1 MITMLTTVGL
11 GLATASPAHA
21 APENT
26 KLDAAEAKATR
37 LADQAAHAARRH
49 DRAATTL
56 SKARAKVDRLSRGI
70 KQQRRLIDNARSQ
83 VATAALEQVDG
94 PYAGAGG
101 ASVSAASLAVHS
113 KSSDVLLTGITSVSE
128 DTGSAG
134 EALARSNV
142 RLQQLTQRRVA
153 ARAPL
158 PALRSTE
165 KRLLVQQR
173 KVDARA
179 AAARS
184 TLDVLEEKAAALEEK
199 AAAERLAQLGGP
211 AVAYAKAQVGKSYVW
226 GAVGPSSFDCS
237 GLTMAAYAQAGISL
251 PHNSTAQYNSG
262 QKISESELQPGD
274 LVFYYSPIS
283 HVGIYVG
290 NGQVVNALNPRS
302 GVQVSG
308 LHDMPYVGA
317 VRPG

>member
-56 SKARAKVDRLSRGI
+56 SKARAKVTASRGI

-113 KSSDVLLTGITSVSE
+113 KSSDDLLTGITSVSE

-142 RLQQLTQRRVA
+142 RLQQLTQRRAA

-184 TLDVLEEKAAALEEK
+184 TLDVLEEKAAALEE
-199 AAAERLAQLGGP
+199 RLPLSA
-211 AVAYAKAQVGKSYVW
+211 W
-226 GAVGPSSFDCS
+226 HSS
-237 GLTMAAYAQAGISL
+237 
-251 PHNSTAQYNSG
+251 
-262 QKISESELQPGD
+262 
-274 LVFYYSPIS
+274 
-283 HVGIYVG
+283 
-290 NGQVVNALNPRS
+290 
-302 GVQVSG
+302 
-308 LHDMPYVGA
+308 A
-317 VRPG
+317 VRPSRTPRRRSASPTCGALSDPTASTARG